1 MGSEVVQ
8 AHAAAQGQ
16 ARAAEGSGA
25 DSAPPIAAGSVL
37 VISRDPVERQAVV
50 LQLGGV
56 DMLAASSASGFHM
69 AVPLMW
75 SNPPDVIVL
84 GALTPTDEQHLPEL
98 RRHAP
103 EARIV
108 VLGVGADAYAELR
121 PDARVPLG
129 GDVVG
134 ALAGLLPG

>member
-1 MGSEVVQ
+1 MSSEVVH
-8 AHAAAQGQ
+8 AH
-16 ARAAEGSGA
+16 AAEGSGA
-25 DSAPPIAAGSVL
+25 DSAPPIATGSVL

-56 DMLAASSASGFHM
+56 DQLSVSSASGFHM

-75 SNPPDVIVL
+75 SNPPDAILL
-84 GALTPTDEQHLPEL
+84 GALTPSDEQHLPEL

-103 EARIV
+103 DARV
-108 VLGVGADAYAELR
+108 VVMGVGADVYGELR
-121 PDARVPLG
+121 PDARIPLG

-134 ALAGLLPG
+134 ALARLLPA